1 MILVDYIG
9 HLVSTESEEELHK
22 FADELGLRRGH
33 YQDSGGLLKH
43 PHYDLT
49 TGRMIDKARR
59 FGAEYVTPQD
69 LIRRAWWRKD
79 VTKNQKR

>member
-22 FADELGLRRGH
+22 FAGEELGLRRGH
-33 YQDSGGLLKH
+33 YQDSGSILRH

-49 TGRMIDKARR
+49 TSRMVDKARR
-59 FGAEYVTPQD
+59 LGAEWVTPRD
-69 LIRRAWWRKD
+69 LIVRAWWRGKEE
-79 VTKNQKR
+79 R